1 METSPLICSAIQWTR
16 FYMITVSVMKG
27 LNTLL
32 CGFRKA
38 HSTQHTLFKLFQAWQ
53 EELNKSGFVA
63 TILMDLSKAYDCL
76 PHDLL
81 VAKFEAYGL

>member
-1 METSPLICSAIQWTR
+1 
-16 FYMITVSVMKG
+16 MKKSYINRHQTI
-27 LNTLL
+27 LNAFFNVIL

-38 HSTQHTLFKLFQAWQ
+38 QSTQHVLFKLLALWRKP
-53 EELNKSGFVA
+53 LDKRGFVG

-81 VAKFEAYGL
+81 LAKLWVDGSSKYW